1 MQVKRNNIKNWRI
14 TDLWKEILEDKE
26 EIRMPTPP
34 N

>member
-1 MQVKRNNIKNWRI
+1 MGGSL
-14 TDLWKEILEDKE
+14 TYGKEILEDKE